1 MAGDFGTRFMPE
13 MALVRFE
20 DGAWGAP
27 AVVPSD
33 SLALHP
39 GAHVFHYASTC
50 FEGLKAFRH
59 DDGRIALFRPADNV
73 ARFAQS
79 SRLLCLPAIDE
90 DATFAMIVELLGRFA
105 ADVPAPPASMYI
117 RPTHIG
123 TEPAIGKA
131 AAPSASSLQ
140 YVLLSPVGDY
150 FAGGEAALRLLLE
163 GSGGRCAPDHGMVK
177 GGGNY
182 ASALKHIERAKAEVG
197 ADQVL
202 FCPDGDVQE
211 TGAANFL
218 LLDGDTLITKALDES
233 FLHGVTRASLLTL
246 ARDAGYAVEERD
258 LSVEELLERAVR
270 TDAEAG
276 LSGTAAVLAAVG
288 TLIHEGR
295 EHAVGTGAP
304 GPRLRA
310 LRERLNA
317 IQWGRADDPH
327 GWVTPLESAA

>member
-13 MALVRFE
+13 MAISRFE
-20 DGAWGAP
+20 NGHWGEP
-27 AVVPSD
+27 ALVPSD

-39 GAHVFHYASTC
+39 GAHVLHYASTC

-59 DDGRIALFRPADNV
+59 EDGSIALFRPERNV
-73 ARFAQS
+73 ARFLQS
-79 SRLLCLPAIDE
+79 SRLLCLPEFEPALTRRLIGD
-90 DATFAMIVELLGRFA
+90 VLRRFA
-105 ADVPAPPASMYI
+105 DEVPEPPASMYI

-131 AAPSASSLQ
+131 AAPSATSLQ
-140 YVLLSPVGDY
+140 FVLLSPVGDY
-150 FAGGEAALRLLLE
+150 FSGGEATLRLLLE
-163 GSGGRCAPDHGMVK
+163 PSGGRSAPDHGMVK
-177 GGGNY
+177 AGGNY
-182 ASALKHIERAKAEVG
+182 ASALKHIARARRESG

-202 FCPDGDVQE
+202 FCPGGDVQE

-233 FLHGVTRASLLTL
+233 FLHGVTRESLLTL
-246 ARDAGYAVEERD
+246 ARDEGFVVEERE
-258 LSVEELLERAVR
+258 LAVEELLERA
-270 TDAEAG
+270 AHPNCEAG

-295 EHAVGTGAP
+295 EHPVGSGRP

-317 IQWGRADDPH
+317 IQWGRADDPY
-327 GWVTPLESAA
+327 GWVTRLESVA